1 MEPDGSIE
9 SASVIRVVV
18 LQVGEITASAFRTY
32 SSLIMKHRVM
42 PLQGV
47 FGYYKEHQKSPF
59 SHQPWTTGSLRF
71 NFILGGSS
79 RSPWQEF
86 VAQRK
91 IHGVIGVCHC
101 PRMPDTAAAYEEFVL
116 ACKAYPLAQVKRC
129 IAFDPTTEQM
139 AEEDPQRRN
148 LVILSGAD
156 QQRLEALLVSVM
168 HDFAACVLMALES
181 WVLHVDPI
189 AAIFLSPL
197 DNPNVTPNEDAARL
211 KKKRLARIQKAIGDY
226 CLLAGSPL
234 DARNHYGTAIELGR
248 LTNSTDPL
256 WLAGAL
262 EGHVSTLAVEKGRWD
277 EELEEEIRTK
287 YSEIVPLYRKAGAMI
302 FELEALIKVARFIC
316 RKEMARDVVD
326 LLAQAVETG
335 RGLQN
340 PSDLLVLYI
349 EVARIF
355 QQLGYERKAAFFTRQ
370 VAKLYE
376 QQESRFA
383 AVSALQV
390 LALASTSYKVQ
401 SLALS
406 PVPSPALAD
415 TPRGTA
421 PGSAAAGGGGGG
433 GVGAGGVGGKAG
445 GKGSRAGVTALES
458 SAPPLG
464 GGQWSRLQMELLS
477 DMLAVAVRAGEPLA
491 AWAAA
496 ARLLRGFYPLIL
508 PQSQESLAQAL
519 TSASERLP
527 AGTCCPDLALPFV
540 RFHAFATAPQQT
552 QVVKRTRGKRDWWVG
567 AGGGGP
573 FIYTPFTTRAAN
585 VKPDMVWIVGE
596 VAQVI
601 IELSNPCA
609 CAVDIE
615 SIYLNV
621 DGDFQPFPASLSL
634 RPNTYSHL
642 LTLSGLPRSPGVI
655 TVLGCFLQSFGVL
668 TDHRFA
674 DTTITTVAAAAG
686 SAGSGAGL
694 PLIPGMGLVDPFSPA
709 AAASVAANSAAAAA
723 TATPLSAPTISATS
737 SLSAAAAGVD
747 TAVKSGASA
756 GRGFLASSPIPSTSV
771 LPVLDI
777 SVLPE
782 LPLLVATAEDGD
794 GAAAVLFDGEV
805 REISVKLVNSS
816 RVPVVDAFVSVAGR
830 QKRHLIVLGQEKL
843 AAALPLLPGAA
854 VTLPVKIV
862 AQFQPESSEDDED
875 DVGGGEGGGGAEQS
889 TSSKE
894 EDTVNLVVHYAGPDK
909 DPESDPVTPAAPTPV
924 SKSATASKEKEK
936 ERKDDAVPGRRL
948 SFPIN
953 LCVRRG
959 LSLVRAR
966 LLVTGGVTPAV
977 QSDGGVASTGAAGGG
992 AAGGGANL
1000 AASGRGGGAEAGLT
1014 WGSQAKGA
1022 GAGGGGAGV
1031 RKGVGEMEVPVRQA
1045 KGLRLLDLEVW
1056 NGTDSA
1062 FDVSVLVDPP
1072 APHDQPS
1079 TPAAATAPA
1088 AAAPPTGAA
1097 AGGATNASPAASAAA
1112 SASAGSLLAASL
1124 LPPASNLQASLEEAS
1139 LLASGGSVSHSRIGR
1154 DCAARLL
1161 IPLGGFDSLLGSE
1174 AEAALAVLH
1183 HEEQT
1188 GGDTTVR
1195 RQLALGL
1202 GPIPSPFT
1210 TIINAICSRVKV
1222 RWLSARNFRGEV
1234 RIREAVRAVVE
1245 SQAVAVLLPDPLAFS
1260 FRVTAPPL
1268 TAAAAVGVGSAGR
1281 GGNEQRETSGLAAGD
1296 ACAAREGGSGGGG
1309 AGNADGAAAGG
1320 SGGGGAGFS
1329 VTSALEFTTV
1339 ELTVTNQSKGKLAV
1353 SVSVTCR
1360 DVTGETC
1367 VGEATQKQHVMWAGT
1382 LNGIDGTLDP
1392 GQSLHHKL
1400 SLCFLVPGEYTL
1412 FAAAVV
1418 DNQGPSPTSL
1428 LTYIPPTH
1436 AHPTGTLNGI
1446 DATLDPGLSL
1456 HHKLSLCF
1464 LVPGEYTLFAAA
1476 VVDNQGP
1483 SPTTLLASHAQLA
1496 GRAGHTQ
1503 NPNPWWAV
1511 LDASRRPQTICCT
1524 SLPHAITVLGAA

>member
-1 MEPDGSIE
+1 MPSQTPCLWPHP
-9 SASVIRVVV
+9 SLPRFHAFATAPQQT
-18 LQVGEITASAFRTY
+18 QV
-32 SSLIMKHRVM
+32 
-42 PLQGV
+42 
-47 FGYYKEHQKSPF
+47 
-59 SHQPWTTGSLRF
+59 
-71 NFILGGSS
+71 
-79 RSPWQEF
+79 
-86 VAQRK
+86 
-91 IHGVIGVCHC
+91 
-101 PRMPDTAAAYEEFVL
+101 
-116 ACKAYPLAQVKRC
+116 VKR
-129 IAFDPTTEQM
+129 T
-139 AEEDPQRRN
+139 
-148 LVILSGAD
+148 
-156 QQRLEALLVSVM
+156 
-168 HDFAACVLMALES
+168 
-181 WVLHVDPI
+181 
-189 AAIFLSPL
+189 
-197 DNPNVTPNEDAARL
+197 
-211 KKKRLARIQKAIGDY
+211 
-226 CLLAGSPL
+226 
-234 DARNHYGTAIELGR
+234 
-248 LTNSTDPL
+248 
-256 WLAGAL
+256 
-262 EGHVSTLAVEKGRWD
+262 
-277 EELEEEIRTK
+277 
-287 YSEIVPLYRKAGAMI
+287 
-302 FELEALIKVARFIC
+302 
-316 RKEMARDVVD
+316 
-326 LLAQAVETG
+326 
-335 RGLQN
+335 
-340 PSDLLVLYI
+340 
-349 EVARIF
+349 
-355 QQLGYERKAAFFTRQ
+355 
-370 VAKLYE
+370 
-376 QQESRFA
+376 
-383 AVSALQV
+383 
-390 LALASTSYKVQ
+390 
-401 SLALS
+401 
-406 PVPSPALAD
+406 
-415 TPRGTA
+415 
-421 PGSAAAGGGGGG
+421 
-433 GVGAGGVGGKAG
+433 GGK
-445 GKGSRAGVTALES
+445 RD
-458 SAPPLG
+458 
-464 GGQWSRLQMELLS
+464 W
-477 DMLAVAVRAGEPLA
+477 
-491 AWAAA
+491 
-496 ARLLRGFYPLIL
+496 
-508 PQSQESLAQAL
+508 
-519 TSASERLP
+519 
-527 AGTCCPDLALPFV
+527 
-540 RFHAFATAPQQT
+540 FHAFATAPQQT

-694 PLIPGMGLVDPFSPA
+694 PLIPGVGLVDPFSPA

-737 SLSAAAAGVD
+737 SLSAAAASVD

-843 AAALPLLPGAA
+843 AASLPLLPGAA

-909 DPESDPVTPAAPTPV
+909 DPESDPGTPAATTPA
-924 SKSATASKEKEK
+924 SKSAATSKEKER

-977 QSDGGVASTGAAGGG
+977 QSDGGIASTSAAAG
-992 AAGGGANL
+992 AANL
-1000 AASGRGGGAEAGLT
+1000 AASARGGGAGAGLT
-1014 WGSQAKGA
+1014 WGSQEKAGGA
-1022 GAGGGGAGV
+1022 GGGGGAGV

-1072 APHDQPS
+1072 TPNDQPS
-1079 TPAAATAPA
+1079 TTAAGTTAAAT
-1088 AAAPPTGAA
+1088 TGAA
-1097 AGGATNASPAASAAA
+1097 ATGPKNAALAA
-1112 SASAGSLLAASL
+1112 SASSGSLLAASL

-1139 LLASGGSVSHSRIGR
+1139 LLASGGSVSHARIGR

-1222 RWLSARNFRGEV
+1222 RWLSARNCRGEV

-1260 FRVTAPPL
+1260 FRVTAPSL
-1268 TAAAAVGVGSAGR
+1268 TAAASGAAVGAGGAGS
-1281 GGNEQRETSGLAAGD
+1281 GGSERRETAGLAGGD
-1296 ACAAREGGSGGGG
+1296 GGAVRDGESGGGG
-1309 AGNADGAAAGG
+1309 AVNADGAAAGG
-1320 SGGGGAGFS
+1320 SGGGAGFS

-1382 LNGIDGTLDP
+1382 LNGIDATLDP

-1428 LTYIPPTH
+1428 L
-1436 AHPTGTLNGI
+1436 
-1446 DATLDPGLSL
+1446 
-1456 HHKLSLCF
+1456 
-1464 LVPGEYTLFAAA
+1464 
-1476 VVDNQGP
+1476 
-1483 SPTTLLASHAQLA
+1483 ASHAQLA
-1496 GRAGHTQ
+1496 GRPGHTQ

>member
-129 IAFDPTTEQM
+129 IAFDPNTEQL

-234 DARNHYGTAIELGR
+234 DARSHYGTAIELGR

-262 EGHVSTLAVEKGRWD
+262 EGHVSTLAPPCAP
-277 EELEEEIRTK
+277 
-287 YSEIVPLYRKAGAMI
+287 PLFLTSTAHGSKEMVRDVVY
-302 FELEALIKVARFIC
+302 LEAQAPKKIAFPCPFPCHLCSPRPSIVAHGS
-316 RKEMARDVVD
+316 KEMARDVVD

-390 LALASTSYKVQ
+390 
-401 SLALS
+401 
-406 PVPSPALAD
+406 
-415 TPRGTA
+415 
-421 PGSAAAGGGGGG
+421 SAA
-433 GVGAGGVGGKAG
+433 
-445 GKGSRAGVTALES
+445 L
-458 SAPPLG
+458 L
-464 GGQWSRLQMELLS
+464 RLQMELLS

-527 AGTCCPDLALPFV
+527 AGTRCPDLALPFV

-686 SAGSGAGL
+686 GAGSGAGL
-694 PLIPGMGLVDPFSPA
+694 PLIPGVGLVDPFSPA

-737 SLSAAAAGVD
+737 SLSAAATSVD

-862 AQFQPESSEDDED
+862 AQFQPES
-875 DVGGGEGGGGAEQS
+875 
-889 TSSKE
+889 
-894 EDTVNLVVHYAGPDK
+894 PDK
-909 DPESDPVTPAAPTPV
+909 DPESDPGTPAAPTPA
-924 SKSATASKEKEK
+924 SKSAAGSKEKEK

-977 QSDGGVASTGAAGGG
+977 QSDGGITTTGAAGGG
-992 AAGGGANL
+992 AAAGATSL
-1000 AASGRGGGAEAGLT
+1000 AASGRGGGAGAGLT
-1014 WGSQAKGA
+1014 
-1022 GAGGGGAGV
+1022 
-1031 RKGVGEMEVPVRQA
+1031 QA

-1062 FDVSVLVDPP
+1062 FD
-1072 APHDQPS
+1072 
-1079 TPAAATAPA
+1079 
-1088 AAAPPTGAA
+1088 
-1097 AGGATNASPAASAAA
+1097 
-1112 SASAGSLLAASL
+1112 
-1124 LPPASNLQASLEEAS
+1124 ASLEEAS

-1222 RWLSARNFRGEV
+1222 RWLSARNCRGEV

-1268 TAAAAVGVGSAGR
+1268 SAAGAAAGGGGAGS
-1281 GGNEQRETSGLAAGD
+1281 GGSEWRETAGLAAGD
-1296 ACAAREGGSGGGG
+1296 GDGGAARDGGNGGGGAANAEGAAGGGSGGGG
-1309 AGNADGAAAGG
+1309 AGGA
-1320 SGGGGAGFS
+1320 GGGAGFS

-1382 LNGIDGTLDP
+1382 LNGIDATLDP
-1392 GQSLHHKL
+1392 GQSLHHKF

-1428 LTYIPPTH
+1428 L
-1436 AHPTGTLNGI
+1436 
-1446 DATLDPGLSL
+1446 
-1456 HHKLSLCF
+1456 
-1464 LVPGEYTLFAAA
+1464 
-1476 VVDNQGP
+1476 
-1483 SPTTLLASHAQLA
+1483 ASHAQLA
-1496 GRAGHTQ
+1496 GRPGHTQ

>member
-1 MEPDGSIE
+1 MCSWP
-9 SASVIRVVV
+9 
-18 LQVGEITASAFRTY
+18 
-32 SSLIMKHRVM
+32 
-42 PLQGV
+42 P
-47 FGYYKEHQKSPF
+47 
-59 SHQPWTTGSLRF
+59 
-71 NFILGGSS
+71 
-79 RSPWQEF
+79 
-86 VAQRK
+86 
-91 IHGVIGVCHC
+91 CC
-101 PRMPDTAAAYEEFVL
+101 PRLHSP
-116 ACKAYPLAQVKRC
+116 CSP
-129 IAFDPTTEQM
+129 PS
-139 AEEDPQRRN
+139 
-148 LVILSGAD
+148 LS
-156 QQRLEALLVSVM
+156 Q
-168 HDFAACVLMALES
+168 
-181 WVLHVDPI
+181 
-189 AAIFLSPL
+189 
-197 DNPNVTPNEDAARL
+197 AARL

-234 DARNHYGTAIELGR
+234 DARSHYGTAIELGRLTNSTDPLWLAGALEGHVSTLAHSCPLDARSHYGTAIELGR

-277 EELEEEIRTK
+277 EELEEEITR
-287 YSEIVPLYRKAGAMI
+287 YSEIVPLKAQRCSVRYCVLCYVVCTVCGAVWYRVFAVAPWCVGAGGEGAVGRGVGGGDSNQVQAGAMI

-406 PVPSPALAD
+406 PVPSPALPAD
-415 TPRGTA
+415 NPRGTTA
-421 PGSAAAGGGGGG
+421 GSSAGGGGGG
-433 GVGAGGVGGKAG
+433 GGTGAGGVGGKGG
-445 GKGSRAGVTALES
+445 GKSSRAGVTALES

-464 GGQWSRLQMELLS
+464 GGQWSTLQMELLS

-508 PQSQESLAQAL
+508 PHSQESLAQAL

-527 AGTCCPDLALPFV
+527 AGTRCPDLALPFV

-694 PLIPGMGLVDPFSPA
+694 PLIPGVGLVDPFSPA

-909 DPESDPVTPAAPTPV
+909 DPESDPGTPASPTPA
-924 SKSATASKEKEK
+924 SKAATASKEKEK

-977 QSDGGVASTGAAGGG
+977 QSDGGVATTGAAGGG
-992 AAGGGANL
+992 AAAGAANL

-1079 TPAAATAPA
+1079 TTAAAATGATA
-1088 AAAPPTGAA
+1088 TGTA
-1097 AGGATNASPAASAAA
+1097 AGGATNAAPATPAASAASAA
-1112 SASAGSLLAASL
+1112 SGSLLAASL

-1222 RWLSARNFRGEV
+1222 RWLSARNCRGEV

-1268 TAAAAVGVGSAGR
+1268 TAAAGDGDAVGGGAGGGGSER
-1281 GGNEQRETSGLAAGD
+1281 RETAGPVAGD
-1296 ACAAREGGSGGGG
+1296 GGAARDGGSVGGG
-1309 AGNADGAAAGG
+1309 AGNAEGPTAGG

-1367 VGEATQKQHVMWAGT
+1367 VGEATQKQHVMWAGGLYILHCWCIPLHST
-1382 LNGIDGTLDP
+1382 AHAPCSPAHDHAAACVHCHVLCITSPCIATCSASRPRALP
-1392 GQSLHHKL
+1392 RALHHVPVHHVPVHHVPVHHVPVHHSLHHKL

-1418 DNQGPSPTSL
+1418 DNQGPSPTS
-1428 LTYIPPTH
+1428 
-1436 AHPTGTLNGI
+1436 
-1446 DATLDPGLSL
+1446 
-1456 HHKLSLCF
+1456 
-1464 LVPGEYTLFAAA
+1464 
-1476 VVDNQGP
+1476 
-1483 SPTTLLASHAQLA
+1483 LLASHAQLA

>member
-59 SHQPWTTGSLRF
+59 SHQ
-71 NFILGGSS
+71 
-79 RSPWQEF
+79 
-86 VAQRK
+86 
-91 IHGVIGVCHC
+91 
-101 PRMPDTAAAYEEFVL
+101 
-116 ACKAYPLAQVKRC
+116 
-129 IAFDPTTEQM
+129 
-139 AEEDPQRRN
+139 
-148 LVILSGAD
+148 
-156 QQRLEALLVSVM
+156 
-168 HDFAACVLMALES
+168 
-181 WVLHVDPI
+181 
-189 AAIFLSPL
+189 
-197 DNPNVTPNEDAARL
+197 AARL

-234 DARNHYGTAIELGR
+234 DARSHYGTAIELGR

-406 PVPSPALAD
+406 PVPSPALPAD
-415 TPRGTA
+415 NPRGTTA
-421 PGSAAAGGGGGG
+421 GSSAGGGGGG
-433 GVGAGGVGGKAG
+433 GGTGAGGVGGKGG
-445 GKGSRAGVTALES
+445 GKSSRAGVTALES

-464 GGQWSRLQMELLS
+464 GGQWSTLQMELLS

-508 PQSQESLAQAL
+508 PHS
-519 TSASERLP
+519 
-527 AGTCCPDLALPFV
+527 
-540 RFHAFATAPQQT
+540 QT

-694 PLIPGMGLVDPFSPA
+694 PLIPGVGLVDPFSPA

-909 DPESDPVTPAAPTPV
+909 DPESDPGTPASPTPA
-924 SKSATASKEKEK
+924 SKAATASKEKEK

-977 QSDGGVASTGAAGGG
+977 QSDGGVATTGAAGGG
-992 AAGGGANL
+992 AAAGAANL

-1079 TPAAATAPA
+1079 TTAAAATGATA
-1088 AAAPPTGAA
+1088 TGTA
-1097 AGGATNASPAASAAA
+1097 AGGATNAAPATPAASAASAA
-1112 SASAGSLLAASL
+1112 SGSLLAASL

-1222 RWLSARNFRGEV
+1222 RWLSARNCRGEV

-1268 TAAAAVGVGSAGR
+1268 TAAAGDGDAVGGGAGGGGSER
-1281 GGNEQRETSGLAAGD
+1281 RETAGPVAGD
-1296 ACAAREGGSGGGG
+1296 GGAARDGGSVGGG
-1309 AGNADGAAAGG
+1309 AGNAEGPTAGG

-1367 VGEATQKQHVMWAGT
+1367 VGEATQKQHVMWAGGLYILHCWCIPLHST
-1382 LNGIDGTLDP
+1382 AHAPCSPAHDHAAACVHCHVLCITSPCIATCSASRPRALP
-1392 GQSLHHKL
+1392 RALHHVPVHHVPVHHVPVHHVPVHHSLHHKL

-1418 DNQGPSPTSL
+1418 DNQGPSPTS
-1428 LTYIPPTH
+1428 
-1436 AHPTGTLNGI
+1436 
-1446 DATLDPGLSL
+1446 
-1456 HHKLSLCF
+1456 
-1464 LVPGEYTLFAAA
+1464 
-1476 VVDNQGP
+1476 
-1483 SPTTLLASHAQLA
+1483 LLASHAQLA

>member
-129 IAFDPTTEQM
+129 IAFDPNTEQL

-197 DNPNVTPNEDAARL
+197 DNPSVTPNEDAARL

-234 DARNHYGTAIELGR
+234 DARSHYGTAIELGR

-406 PVPSPALAD
+406 PVPSPALPVD
-415 TPRGTA
+415 NPRATSA
-421 PGSAAAGGGGGG
+421 GSAAGGGGGG
-433 GVGAGGVGGKAG
+433 GGTGAGGVGGKGG
-445 GKGSRAGVTALES
+445 GKSSRAGVTALES

-527 AGTCCPDLALPFV
+527 AGTRCPDLALPFV

-686 SAGSGAGL
+686 SVGSGAGL
-694 PLIPGMGLVDPFSPA
+694 PLIPGVGLVDPFSPA

-737 SLSAAAAGVD
+737 SLSAAAASVD

-909 DPESDPVTPAAPTPV
+909 DPESDPATPAAPTPA
-924 SKSATASKEKEK
+924 SKSGATSKEKEK
-936 ERKDDAVPGRRL
+936 EKGKDDAVPGRRL

-977 QSDGGVASTGAAGGG
+977 QSDGGVATTSAAGGG
-992 AAGGGANL
+992 AAGGAANL
-1000 AASGRGGGAEAGLT
+1000 AASGRGGGAGAGLT
-1014 WGSQAKGA
+1014 WGSQAKGV
-1022 GAGGGGAGV
+1022 GATGGGAGV
-1031 RKGVGEMEVPVRQA
+1031 RKAVGEMEVPVRQA

-1079 TPAAATAPA
+1079 TPAGAAGATA
-1088 AAAPPTGAA
+1088 TGTAT
-1097 AGGATNASPAASAAA
+1097 GGATNAAPAASAASAA
-1112 SASAGSLLAASL
+1112 SGSLLAASL

-1222 RWLSARNFRGEV
+1222 RWLSARNCRGEV

-1268 TAAAAVGVGSAGR
+1268 TAAAAAGVGSAGS
-1281 GGNEQRETSGLAAGD
+1281 GGNERRETSGLAAGD
-1296 ACAAREGGSGGGG
+1296 GGAAREGGSGVGGAANADGGG
-1309 AGNADGAAAGG
+1309 AG
-1320 SGGGGAGFS
+1320 GGGGAGFS

-1382 LNGIDGTLDP
+1382 LNGIDATLDP

-1418 DNQGPSPTSL
+1418 DNQGPSPTS
-1428 LTYIPPTH
+1428 
-1436 AHPTGTLNGI
+1436 
-1446 DATLDPGLSL
+1446 
-1456 HHKLSLCF
+1456 
-1464 LVPGEYTLFAAA
+1464 
-1476 VVDNQGP
+1476 
-1483 SPTTLLASHAQLA
+1483 LLASHAQLA